1 MLILQFLSAQL
12 AVLGFSSLKSLRKE
26 NFDEKENISS
36 MDKRCFETFSRNFD
50 PFFIFGYCIAKQEAY
65 HRAKKAHYFFL
76 LISFIIYLLC
86 VRFVLSR
93 KVSHATIQI
102 AVTGEAVKVKHRV
115 SVTSLTLT
123 YGSYSF
129 SSQLALS
136 IS

>member
-36 MDKRCFETFSRNFD
+36 MDKRCFETFSGNFD

-129 SSQLALS
+129 SSQLALC